1 MLYYIDDLV
10 AARKQRYSTIKLIYM
25 KREGHSILE
34 RNEYY
39 AEHRPMISGEVV
51 TPMILIGLDL
61 LPSGFLIQPTIF
73 GNAVYGSGNLTDSA
87 KTTNAHTTYPDLCKL
102 LRSVYS
108 LEGLG
113 IREDPI
119 NKADETFQYMERYLK
134 LVQFT
139 QEGYEKILQSCINE
153 GIIEVADDDI
163 PQRATTFYLPHRG
176 VWKPEKTTPLRIIL
190 IALIYKHSN
199 ILNMST

>member
-1 MLYYIDDLV
+1 
-10 AARKQRYSTIKLIYM
+10 
-25 KREGHSILE
+25 
-34 RNEYY
+34 
-39 AEHRPMISGEVV
+39 MISGEVV

-61 LPSGFLIQPTIF
+61 LCENDQC
-73 GNAVYGSGNLTDSA
+73 AHNLCIIKEED
-87 KTTNAHTTYPDLCKL
+87 PDLCKL

-134 LVQFT
+134 LIQFT
-139 QEGYEKILQSCINE
+139 QEGVTTPFPLKDSIVKLKDNFNIGIEKILQSCINE

-176 VWKPEKTTPLRIIL
+176 VWKPEKTTPLRIAFDASQKSTL
-190 IALIYKHSN
+190 SPS
-199 ILNMST
+199 LNE